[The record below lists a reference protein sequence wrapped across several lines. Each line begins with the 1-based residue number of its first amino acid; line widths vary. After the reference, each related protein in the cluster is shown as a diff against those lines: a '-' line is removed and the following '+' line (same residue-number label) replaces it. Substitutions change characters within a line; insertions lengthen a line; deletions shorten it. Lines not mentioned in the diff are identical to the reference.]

1 MIFLLYFNFV
11 EVNFFMLYRK
21 YFIIIFFILGSILSP
36 SDIFSQIIISFFIF
50 FIYEIVIFF
59 SLLVQNYIKCV

>member
-1 MIFLLYFNFV
+1 MPPPAFYALLFV
-11 EVNFFMLYRK
+11 IMDVSAG
-21 YFIIIFFILGSILSP
+21 IIIFFILGGILSP